1 VFYAWVCALAL
12 FWATQVRRTAGL
24 PCRPLEFLNE
34 ARRYGLVERGT
45 MAHSF
50 THRLFQE
57 HFAAAHHASTACRHD
72 GTEAPMSVD

>member
-1 VFYAWVCALAL
+1 
-12 FWATQVRRTAGL
+12 
-24 PCRPLEFLNE
+24 
-34 ARRYGLVERGT
+34 